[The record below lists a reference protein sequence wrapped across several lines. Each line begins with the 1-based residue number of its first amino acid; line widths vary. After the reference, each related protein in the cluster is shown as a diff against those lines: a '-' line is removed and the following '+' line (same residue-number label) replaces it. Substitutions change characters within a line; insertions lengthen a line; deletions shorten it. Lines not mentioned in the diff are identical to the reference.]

1 MGRGDHYAELTREEL
16 YAQVWAEPMTKLA
29 QRYGLSD
36 RGLAKICTRTGIPVP
51 GRGYWARVQSG
62 QVPRQAKLPKIK
74 AGQKA
79 MVNLNK
85 RGHIALAPPG
95 PSSLAIVANKCASIS
110 SRFFMGG

>member
-51 GRGYWARVQSG
+51 GRGYWAGYKVGRCRDKQNYRKSK
-62 QVPRQAKLPKIK
+62 PDRKLW
-74 AGQKA
+74 
-79 MVNLNK
+79 
-85 RGHIALAPPG
+85 
-95 PSSLAIVANKCASIS
+95 
-110 SRFFMGG
+110 